1 MNQALAMVQHE
12 RPDVTVSFT
21 LMVQG
26 EDYGLTLPLGVDVLV
41 NAKKNNVRVDIVNA
55 MAMEYPK
62 MSATWGE
69 SIVNVTNATLYQ
81 MKEIWPEK
89 SETELKQM
97 LGKPSCTLYIHTVY
111 CVLHNFSEML
121 VDSKY
126 H

>member
-1 MNQALAMVQHE
+1 MNQALAMVQQE

-41 NAKKNNVRVDIVNA
+41 NAKKNNVRVDLVNA

-69 SIVNVTNATLYQ
+69 SIVNVANATLYQ

-97 LGKPSCTLYIHTVY
+97 LGKPS
-111 CVLHNFSEML
+111 
-121 VDSKY
+121 
-126 H
+126 